1 MVVRLSVSTVVEQSS
16 HHPKVKGS
24 TATSGTEKEKNDEH
38 KFFQDVYDV
47 SKPSHIIQVV
57 DIFVKVNGLAYFSGA

>member
-1 MVVRLSVSTVVEQSS
+1 MVEHSS

-24 TATSGTEKEKNDEH
+24 SPTSSIEKEKNDEH
-38 KFFQDVYDV
+38 KFVQDVYDV